1 MNSVAQAIAPAL
13 ARLGTSALPRL
24 LFVSHE
30 RGGGVA
36 RHVADLAEVL
46 EGHAEVLLLQP
57 DTPAFVALRWL
68 RSGESLSLWFPR
80 GDWER
85 LVRFLSALGIDRLHF
100 HHVDGLPEAIME
112 LPSRLGCPHD
122 LTLHDFYPACPAY
135 NLADATGRY
144 CGQDAGCNRCLD
156 GRTATWPMSI
166 GQWREAFGAL
176 LASADRVIAPCHDA
190 AKRIGVFYP
199 GVVPVVWPHPEREA
213 AFPETPLR
221 VLVPGAMS
229 AVKGLEVLRECA
241 ADAAQRALPL
251 HFVAV
256 GFLGLPLPQWP
267 EAPLTVTGEYRDG
280 DLAGLIARQGGDVVF
295 FPAQCP
301 ETFSYTLSVALDS
314 GLPIVASDLGAFPER
329 LRGHPGGRLVPWNA
343 GAREMNDVLMSVR
356 ASSPVSAA
364 AARTRMTFEDYRT
377 AYMEGFGGTCRGPA
391 IPGALEIDPDWL
403 REPVRSAEAHPLAYL
418 YEDGIVCGKARSRE
432 QLRRFAFDPDW
443 MHANRDERFMELVQ
457 ALGNERQQ
465 SARLLAGKQAEI
477 DQAIAR
483 VESLEADLR
492 RAEAS
497 LCRRLGRAIR
507 RMTGRIRDR

>member
-13 ARLGTSALPRL
+13 ARLGASDLPRV
-24 LFVSHE
+24 LFVGHE

-36 RHVADLAEVL
+36 RHMADLSEIL

-68 RSGESLSLWFPR
+68 RPGENLALWFPR
-80 GDWER
+80 ADWER
-85 LVRFLSALGIDRLHF
+85 LVAFLSALGIDRLHF
-100 HHVDGLPEAIME
+100 HHVDGLPSAVLE

-122 LTLHDFYPACPAY
+122 LTLHDFFPACPAY
-135 NLADATGRY
+135 NLADAKGRH
-144 CGQDAGCNRCLD
+144 CGQDAGCDRCLD

-176 LASADRVIAPCHDA
+176 LASAHRVIAPCNDT

-199 GVVPVVWPHPEREA
+199 EIVPVVWPHPEREA
-213 AFPETPLR
+213 EFPASPLR
-221 VLVPGAMS
+221 VLVPGAIS
-229 AVKGLEVLRECA
+229 AVKGLEVLRACA
-241 ADAAQRALPL
+241 ADAAQRQLPL

-280 DLAGLIARQGGDVVF
+280 DLAGLIALQRGSAVF

-329 LRGHPGGRLVPWNA
+329 LRGHPGARLVPWNA
-343 GAREMNDVLMSVR
+343 SAREMNDVLMSLR
-356 ASSPVSAA
+356 AGNPLSAP
-364 AARTRMTFEDYRT
+364 ARRPRMTFEDYRS
-377 AYMEGFGGTCRGPA
+377 AYVEGLGETRRSAA
-391 IPGALEIDPDWL
+391 ILGAWEIDPDWV
-403 REPVRSAEAHPLAYL
+403 REPARSPGTHPLAYL
-418 YEDGIVCGKARSRE
+418 YEDGIVCGKASSRE

-443 MHANRDERFMELVQ
+443 MHANRDARFMELVQ
-457 ALGNERQQ
+457 TMGNERQQ
-465 SARLLAGKQAEI
+465 WTRLLAEKQAEI
-477 DQAIAR
+477 DRAKERIG
-483 VESLEADLR
+483 SLEADLG
-492 RAEAS
+492 RAETS
-497 LCRRLGRAIR
+497 LFRRLGATFR
-507 RMTGRIRDR
+507 RMAGRARSR